1 MSSQE
6 YNRIRIRA
14 HYKDSSQYLL
24 VYGGATDAE
33 RERENVADGASA
45 DNKTPRCFSCGVME
59 GEEGE
64 EGEVTDNEEGRGGE
78 ERVEPHLKT
87 VEVLG

>member
-1 MSSQE
+1 MGP
-6 YNRIRIRA
+6 RP
-14 HYKDSSQYLL
+14 
-24 VYGGATDAE
+24 
-33 RERENVADGASA
+33 

-87 VEVLG
+87 VEVVG